1 MSSVSSNTYPRDLAR
16 SLRRYSSA
24 SAFCFFLSGFF
35 FLSLFFRYT
44 IYTNVRSDQLGNVGK
59 VNNPNQQSNQQSG
72 PPTSQSNNPT
82 QGSQNN
88 NQWPQGKSNPG
99 GLGQNPSVQ
108 NNNNSGGVQQQQ
120 QSSASSA
127 SNNQSNNP
135 TQGAVS
141 IGSTAASNNPST
153 KQQLEQLNTMREALF
168 SQDGWGCVSGI
179 RALANCT

>member
-1 MSSVSSNTYPRDLAR
+1 MLAM
-16 SLRRYSSA
+16 LPCVLYFNLYKH
-24 SAFCFFLSGFF
+24 FCF
-35 FLSLFFRYT
+35 
-44 IYTNVRSDQLGNVGK
+44 DKLGNVGK

-82 QGSQNN
+82 QGNQNN

-108 NNNNSGGVQQQQ
+108 NNNNSGVQQQ
-120 QSSASSA
+120 QSSGSSA

-135 TQGAVS
+135 TQGAVN
-141 IGSTAASNNPST
+141 IGSTSASNNPST

-168 SQDGWGCVSGI
+168 SQDGWGCVSEI
-179 RALANCT
+179 YIYLQLYIESQDCSFDVISVV